1 MLDKKT
7 YKLLKYISN
16 HPGCKFADDTDD
28 GNLFYFVTN
37 YLHYPNAYELTE
49 ALNILHDFN
58 FIATKLPASSKDKK
72 HTYLKTTEWR
82 EELRLFAAFYST
94 PHGLAYVQQRKHD
107 NVNFWVPYSLT
118 TLIALLSL
126 ILNLLRL

>member
-16 HPGCKFADDTDD
+16 HPNCTFSDDE
-28 GNLFYFVTN
+28 TN
-37 YLHYPNAYELTE
+37 ETTLPLVKNKLHFDNAHDFIE

-58 FIATKLPASSKDKK
+58 LIETKLLAESEHK
-72 HTYLKTTEWR
+72 TYKYYKTSIWDTNPS
-82 EELRLFAAFYST
+82 LYAHFFAT
-94 PHGLAYVQQRKHD
+94 PHGLAYVQQRK
-107 NVNFWVPYSLT
+107 NNTINFWVPYSLT